1 MNPQQILRRI
11 HNERLAKATSR
22 SEAPVMHGTG
32 PHSPTTAA
40 IARPRACCASAATTH
55 MPATNMSL
63 GRESAVQQQQPPEAA
78 AHMPAAQSRTNTSLG
93 RAPDVQ
99 WQLPA
104 AAAHMPPPCHAP
116 ARRAATRLT
125 CIGSCQQQLCT
136 CPPPFYSP
144 TCRWAARL
152 PCSSSLQKQL
162 RTCPPPYPAPTCRSV
177 VHLPCISS
185 HQQQLHTCSHPGY
198 FTRHVS

>member
-32 PHSPTTAA
+32 LHSPTTAA

-144 TCRWAARL
+144 TCRWATHL
-152 PCSSSLQKQL
+152 PCSSNYIMRVGASSSCLLHTLTSPCSDSHSQL
-162 RTCPPPYPAPTCRSV
+162 RAF
-177 VHLPCISS
+177 LMS
-185 HQQQLHTCSHPGY
+185 HKGGPRPFRYRG
-198 FTRHVS
+198 